1 LRRINLL
8 PEAAR
13 RKAALPGRL
22 QRYRQYVG
30 VGALALGV
38 LIVVAGYL
46 LQSRS
51 LGQLAAK
58 KGRVQ
63 SELEELRPVLAAVD
77 TLQQLKSTLV
87 AKMEIVDKLMVGRLL
102 WARKLNELS
111 DLLSSQ
117 PALRDNIFLTA
128 LKRDSERRTVVQM
141 VPAKGAGRSERMV
154 PKRTSVLVPVLRLEG
169 AVFTPGSEEAIEL
182 VGSLQNAI
190 EQDSAFFADFEDV
203 DFEEA
208 EQRDISGKTVWG
220 FELFCEFKPGV
231 VR

>member
-1 LRRINLL
+1 MRRINLL

-13 RKAALPGRL
+13 GKAALPGRL

-38 LIVVAGYL
+38 LIIVVGYL

-51 LGQLAAK
+51 MGQLAAK
-58 KGRVQ
+58 KDHLQR
-63 SELEELRPVLAAVD
+63 ELEELQPVLAAVD
-77 TLQQLKSTLV
+77 TLQQLKGTLV

-102 WARKLNELS
+102 WAKKLNELS

-117 PALRDNIFLTA
+117 PQLRDNIFMTG

-141 VPAKGAGRSERMV
+141 VPATGGGSGGRMV
-154 PKRTSVLVPVLRLEG
+154 PKRSSVLIPVLRLEG

-182 VGSLQNAI
+182 VGALQNAI
-190 EQDSAFFADFEDV
+190 EQDSAFFADFQDV
-203 DFEEA
+203 DFQEA
-208 EQRDISGKTVWG
+208 EQRDIFGKTVWG